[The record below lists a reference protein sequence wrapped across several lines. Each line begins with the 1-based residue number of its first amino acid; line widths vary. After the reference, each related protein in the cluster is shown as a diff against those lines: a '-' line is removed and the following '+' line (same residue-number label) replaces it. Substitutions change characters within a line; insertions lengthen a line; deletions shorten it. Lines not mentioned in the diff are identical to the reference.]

1 MIREPGPSLE
11 QSAKWISAFRDQTVV
26 VKLGGELLLN
36 PGTVDRL
43 TRQIAILRQCGLRPV
58 VVHGAG
64 KQVDAACEKAGVPI
78 EKVNGRR
85 ITNEATRDIVVDVLA
100 GLNQTLVEKLQ
111 HHGVPALGMNG
122 LKENWPVQCTKRP
135 PVPQADGTTVDFGYV
150 GDVSNVKVP
159 DENMT
164 IVLPSLAWNPELGF
178 LNINADTLATSF
190 ALGTR
195 AVKLV
200 FLTGVSGVMR
210 HLDDAGP
217 ISTMSADE
225 TRQILATPAI
235 QGGMRAKLE
244 ECLRALDGGVEKVH
258 IISGKEPHT
267 LLREVFTDEGCGTLI
282 SS

>member
-11 QSAKWISAFRDQTVV
+11 QSAKWIAAFRDQTVV

-36 PGTVDRL
+36 PGSVDRL
-43 TRQIAILRQCGLRPV
+43 TRQIAVLRQCGLRPV
-58 VVHGAG
+58 IVHGAG
-64 KQVDAACEKAGVPI
+64 KQVDAACEAAGIPI
-78 EKVNGRR
+78 QKVNGRR
-85 ITNEATRDIVVDVLA
+85 VTDRATRDIVVQVL
-100 GLNQTLVEKLQ
+100 GELNHTLVQKLAQ
-111 HHGVPALGMNG
+111 HGVPAQGMAG
-122 LKENWPVQCTKRP
+122 FTGQWPVQATKRP
-135 PVPQADGTTVDFGYV
+135 PVAQADGSSVDFGYV
-150 GDVSNVKVP
+150 GDITSVQEP
-159 DENMT
+159 AADMT
-164 IVLPSLAWNPELGF
+164 IVLPSLGHDPDLGI
-178 LNINADTLATSF
+178 LNINADTLATGV
-190 ALGTR
+190 AVGLH

-225 TRQILATPAI
+225 TRQVLATPAI

-244 ECLRALDGGVEKVH
+244 ETLRALDGGVEKVH